1 MLFIP
6 PSPKKKKKAERNAS
20 NRAQKHDNI
29 KSLANVS
36 HGSLESKHHLPW
48 FLDMVSASLF
58 LSLLLEAWARSSDNW
73 PPIKEVK
80 RNIRD

>member
-6 PSPKKKKKAERNAS
+6 PSPKKKKKAERNVS
-20 NRAQKHDNI
+20 NRAQKHNI

-36 HGSLESKHHLPW
+36 RGSLESKHHLPW